1 MRSFQRIQGKVD
13 VEIRPVKVVLMR
25 ELNIKNITYPC
36 ILEPRVLFVREKIL
50 LPLYKEPEAVAVD
63 IRHLNVGSACAK
75 LG

>member
-25 ELNIKNITYPC
+25 EFNIENITYPRV
-36 ILEPRVLFVREKIL
+36 LEPRVLLVREKIL
-50 LPLYKEPEAVAVD
+50 LPLDKEPEAVAVD